1 VRRAWGVAAAAI
13 QVLAAPAALAGAA
26 GAPRAD
32 AMPSYVIPNIVG
44 LVMVAAI
51 LAIACKRYRRG

>member
-1 VRRAWGVAAAAI
+1 MRRVWGVAAAAI
-13 QVLAAPAALAGAA
+13 QVLAASAALAGAP

-32 AMPSYVIPNIVG
+32 AMPSYVIPNIVA

-51 LAIACKRYRRG
+51 LAIACKRYRRA

>member
-1 VRRAWGVAAAAI
+1 
-13 QVLAAPAALAGAA
+13 
-26 GAPRAD
+26 
-32 AMPSYVIPNIVG
+32 MPSYVIPNIVA

>member
-1 VRRAWGVAAAAI
+1 MRRTWGVAAAI
-13 QVLAAPAALAGAA
+13 QVLTASVALAAAA

-32 AMPSYVIPNIVG
+32 AMPSYMIPNIVA